1 MVEISDDIIVFI
13 GGTYAITHTIMV
25 NITDDFSMAEGPPM
39 LQPRYYHSCGSFEL
53 DGKIMVVVTGGY
65 DGSDVI
71 STELWDP
78 ESNEGFIEGT
88 IQVSILRSPSYLWVS
103 RICIRIFMHVLDLDN
118 AFHACFLSICFFKL

>member
-1 MVEISDDIIVFI
+1 MVEISDDMIVFI
-13 GGTYAITHTIMV
+13 GGTYAITNTIMV
-25 NITDDFSMAEGPPM
+25 NITNDFSMSEGPPM

-78 ESNEGFIEGT
+78 ESNEGFIEGN
-88 IQVSILRSPSYLWVS
+88 IKVHISILNHLHRYLILS
-103 RICIRIFMHVLDLDN
+103 IYIRIFM
-118 AFHACFLSICFFKL
+118 FSIYVGF

>member
-1 MVEISDDIIVFI
+1 MVEISDDMIVFI
-13 GGTYAITHTIMV
+13 GGTYAITNTIMV
-25 NITDDFSMAEGPPM
+25 NITNDFSMSEGPPM

-78 ESNEGFIEGT
+78 ESNEGFIQGT
-88 IQVSILRSPSYLWVS
+88 IQVSILRSSFYFWVS
-103 RICIRIFMHVLDLDN
+103 VSE
-118 AFHACFLSICFFKL
+118 FLCICFRFR